1 MARKKAEGEAARVE
15 KEVAKTKRETAELQG
30 REKRKLRDS
39 ESCKKRPRVNS
50 AVFTDLCCIFLEVI
64 RRIQE
69 QKGNSYNTNVKD
81 RSMMT
86 VLIMMTPIQVS
97 VHSVDFIHT
106 TFHYVNI
113 FCIVHKLF
121 MKFYW

>member
-1 MARKKAEGEAARVE
+1 M
-15 KEVAKTKRETAELQG
+15 
-30 REKRKLRDS
+30 
-39 ESCKKRPRVNS
+39 NS
-50 AVFTDLCCIFLEVI
+50 AVAAFFWKVI

-81 RSMMT
+81 GSMMT

-121 MKFYW
+121 IKFYW